1 MLTNSATTFDWADY
15 GFKLTVPLNSLPDGV
30 DQCQLDIAASTAGE
44 YQFPEDFQQL
54 VSGVF
59 WIRPSV
65 CGLFR
70 QLLTI
75 EIEHCAKMTSST
87 ELSFVRAYCSQKGL
101 PYMFKEVEGRGCF
114 ELNSSYG
121 SLELTKF
128 SGLAVA
134 GKDVEKCYI
143 ARVYYL
149 ERNTVH
155 VGISWDILTHSQVI
169 TIRVSTST
177 YLCINV
183 LLYTLVGCRS
193 LL

>member
-1 MLTNSATTFDWADY
+1 MLTNSATTFDWAGY
-15 GFKLTVPLNSLPDGV
+15 GFKLTVPPESLPAGV

-44 YQFPEDFQQL
+44 YQFPKDFQQL
-54 VSGVF
+54 VSGMF

-65 CGLFR
+65 PGQFR
-70 QLLTI
+70 QSLTI
-75 EIEHCAKMTSST
+75 EIEHCAKMASST
-87 ELSFVRAYCSQKGL
+87 KLSFVRACCSQKSL
-101 PYMFKEVEGRGCF
+101 PYMFKEVEERSCF